1 MRATGS
7 RRWLEQHYVVLTE
20 IGGYAMAVVVGT
32 FVVYS
37 LFVTVEIVVPASGT
51 LHPPFVDVSADA
63 EAIPIEYVVLSDQ
76 EVTAGQPVCRV
87 VLDASA
93 QHRLLTRWKLES
105 AIAMLEADPD
115 TQPATLETVRNVLAT
130 LPSTEDS
137 AVLEAPGGGWLKHT
151 AAPDEGILIPPG
163 QAIAR
168 IYDLKQ
174 LVLEAA
180 VASSN
185 TDHTISVG
193 MKVRMTL
200 EDFPEPILG
209 NVAAVADSENGQEKV
224 TVLFEGIPA
233 DCQNHFHAL
242 VFSQDKDNL
251 PSVDAKI
258 IVGRRSFFKELFGRN

>member
-1 MRATGS
+1 
-7 RRWLEQHYVVLTE
+7 
-20 IGGYAMAVVVGT
+20 MAVVVGA

-37 LFVTVEIVVPASGT
+37 LFATVEIVVPASGT

-63 EAIPIEYVVLSDQ
+63 EALPIEYVVSSDQ

-93 QHRLLTRWKLES
+93 QHRLLTRLKLES
-105 AIAMLEADPD
+105 VVAMLEADPD

-137 AVLEAPGGGWLKHT
+137 AVLEAPQGGWLKH
-151 AAPDEGILIPPG
+151 AASPDVGVLIPPG
-163 QAIAR
+163 QSIAR

-185 TDHTISVG
+185 TNHTVSAG
-193 MKVRMTL
+193 MTVRMTL

-209 NVAAVADSENGQEKV
+209 SVATVADGENGQEKV
-224 TVLFEGIPA
+224 TALFEGLPE
-233 DCQNHFHAL
+233 DWQDHFHAL
-242 VFSQDKDNL
+242 AFSQGKDDF
-251 PSVDAKI
+251 PSVNAEI
-258 IVGRRSFFKELFGRN
+258 IVGRRSVFKEIFGRR